1 MVHIKESRSIYT
13 LESGGGNPVHI
24 YMIVLHC
31 YTTPIATD
39 ICKAEKKVSRPHSHF
54 PGKSRKFMHIYVESS

>member
-39 ICKAEKKVSRPHSHF
+39 NKCYTST
-54 PGKSRKFMHIYVESS
+54 GKTPYTDIYM

>member
-1 MVHIKESRSIYT
+1 MKESRSDTT

-31 YTTPIATD
+31 YTTPIAT
-39 ICKAEKKVSRPHSHF
+39 
-54 PGKSRKFMHIYVESS
+54 GKNCYTSTGKTPYTYIYI